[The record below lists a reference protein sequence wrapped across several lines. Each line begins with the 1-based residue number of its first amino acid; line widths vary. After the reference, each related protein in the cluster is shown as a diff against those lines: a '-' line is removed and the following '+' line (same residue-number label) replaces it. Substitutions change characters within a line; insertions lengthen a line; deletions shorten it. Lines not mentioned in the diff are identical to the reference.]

1 MRKQNSTVTADLLM
15 QAVSSSINSCCIFS
29 DQAIRIQIHYAV
41 FQSHQTIVIKAR
53 LFLRAIAKAG
63 CLALTSFF
71 TTRRTSEAQLTKYSL
86 PQTYMFVEMRSMLGI
101 SKGTDILAHIG
112 SLPPDEQESAM
123 KKIREI
129 EHTAMAAQLPQP
141 GLVQLMAY
149 LESKTIPKGICT
161 RNFDTPV
168 NHLLSKFLAG
178 RSFSPIV
185 TRDFKPPKPDPAG
198 ILYIART
205 WGFEDARDMIMVG

>member
-1 MRKQNSTVTADLLM
+1 
-15 QAVSSSINSCCIFS
+15 
-29 DQAIRIQIHYAV
+29 
-41 FQSHQTIVIKAR
+41 
-53 LFLRAIAKAG
+53 
-63 CLALTSFF
+63 
-71 TTRRTSEAQLTKYSL
+71 
-86 PQTYMFVEMRSMLGI
+86 MFVEMRSMLGI
-101 SKGTDILAHIG
+101 SKGTDILAHIE

-149 LESKTIPKGICT
+149 L
-161 RNFDTPV
+161 DTPV

>member
-1 MRKQNSTVTADLLM
+1 
-15 QAVSSSINSCCIFS
+15 
-29 DQAIRIQIHYAV
+29 
-41 FQSHQTIVIKAR
+41 
-53 LFLRAIAKAG
+53 
-63 CLALTSFF
+63 
-71 TTRRTSEAQLTKYSL
+71 
-86 PQTYMFVEMRSMLGI
+86 MFVEMRSMLGI
-101 SKGTDILAHIG
+101 SKGTDILAHIE

-168 NHLLSKFLAG
+168 NHLLSKFLSG